1 MPSKPWPIWV
11 LSCFL
16 IVGLPLFSA
25 VYWPQLAQAGALP
38 AEIGPPMIPILES
51 VYAAAI
57 LAPFVLAITY
67 LCLRRYNPETRLL
80 SWRRERPIRSI
91 FLTIV
96 FVAAAA
102 ELAMLLGL
110 YFSAD
115 EPWYEYLWT
124 LYGAAWIAWLL
135 ALRAAGVEQHSL
147 SSRP

>member
-1 MPSKPWPIWV
+1 MPSKPWPIWF

-25 VYWPQLAQAGALP
+25 IYWPQLAQAGVLP
-38 AEIGPPMIPILES
+38 PEAGPPITAIIES
-51 VYAAAI
+51 IYAAAI
-57 LAPFVLAITY
+57 LAPFVLALTY
-67 LCLRRYNPETRLL
+67 LCVRRYNPATRLL

-91 FLTIV
+91 FLTVV
-96 FVAAAA
+96 FVALAA

-110 YFSAD
+110 HFSAD

-124 LYGAAWIAWLL
+124 IYGAAWIAWLL

-147 SSRP
+147 SPRP